1 MPLEIQ
7 APANTEGWRF
17 PSDPPDGEL
26 HPWER
31 ECGHTGPV
39 WFQYRGRPQAR
50 QSSVL
55 DPPRYFPGRKLLDV
69 YCLDCRKAAHATQP
83 MGMRG
88 LGNVGLI
95 CRVVRVEGKTDA

>member
-1 MPLEIQ
+1 VIPLEIQ
-7 APANTEGWRF
+7 APANTLGWRF
-17 PSDPPDGEL
+17 PSEPADGEL

-39 WFQYRGRPQAR
+39 WFQYRGGQ
-50 QSSVL
+50 V
-55 DPPRYFPGRKLLDV
+55 DGGHMLLDV

-88 LGNVGLI
+88 LGSAGWI
-95 CRVVRVEGKTDA
+95 CRVVRVEGRTG